1 MSSADFSPPF
11 SPMGATEL
19 VRHMYGKGQ
28 QRLAAAA
35 AAAAAEVGEGWEQC
49 ESEHVRKEVGE
60 GELLEEKPI
69 NHDG

>member
-1 MSSADFSPPF
+1 M
-11 SPMGATEL
+11 
-19 VRHMYGKGQ
+19 GKGSSGW
-28 QRLAAAA
+28 RLAA

>member
-1 MSSADFSPPF
+1 MLSSADFSPPF

-35 AAAAAEVGEGWEQC
+35 AAAAAEVGEGWEWGKKQC

-60 GELLEEKPI
+60 GELL
-69 NHDG
+69 